1 MTLWPGP
8 PEPSW
13 DKGQGMT
20 ATAGMAGAAPSRGR
34 LWTWLASGLGVALAA
49 LVVGVESGMA
59 GGLGIPLDAFLT
71 QWQAWVIGLG
81 IILFITGL
89 AGWAGE
95 KFNTPYQPM
104 LAGSMSLFTNAGLLG
119 GGLVLAGLL
128 GLTAG
133 ATLPL

>member
-1 MTLWPGP
+1 
-8 PEPSW
+8 
-13 DKGQGMT
+13 MT
-20 ATAGMAGAAPSRGR
+20 ATEGMAGAAPSRGR
-34 LWTWLASGLGVALAA
+34 LRTWLASGLGAMVVA

-59 GGLGIPLDAFLT
+59 GGLGIPLDTFLT
-71 QWQAWVIGLG
+71 SWQAWVIGIG
-81 IILFITGL
+81 IVLFITGL

-119 GGLVLAGLL
+119 GGTIIAGLV
-128 GLTAG
+128 GLTVG

>member
-1 MTLWPGP
+1 MTTTAEMAVPV
-8 PEPSW
+8 PS
-13 DKGQGMT
+13 K
-20 ATAGMAGAAPSRGR
+20 GR
-34 LWTWLASGLGVALAA
+34 LRKGLSSGLGVVVAA

-71 QWQAWVIGLG
+71 QWQTWVIGLG

-133 ATLPL
+133 ATLPV

>member
-1 MTLWPGP
+1 
-8 PEPSW
+8 
-13 DKGQGMT
+13 MT
-20 ATAGMAGAAPSRGR
+20 ATAGAARGR
-34 LWTWLASGLGVALAA
+34 LRKRIASGLGVALAA
-49 LVVGVESGMA
+49 LVLGLATGEA
-59 GGLGIPLDAFLT
+59 GSLGLAFDSFKT

-119 GGLVLAGLL
+119 GGLILAGLL
-128 GLTAG
+128 GLTTG
-133 ATLPL
+133 AILPL

>member
-1 MTLWPGP
+1 MDNKKLW
-8 PEPSW
+8 
-13 DKGQGMT
+13 GM
-20 ATAGMAGAAPSRGR
+20 
-34 LWTWLASGLGVALAA
+34 A
-49 LVVGVESGMA
+49 LVVAMVSCWA
-59 GGLGIPLDAFLT
+59 TSAQAAGLGIPLDAFLT
-71 QWQAWVIGLG
+71 TWQAWVIGLG

-104 LAGSMSLFTNAGLLG
+104 LAGTMSLFTTAGLLG
-119 GGLVLAGLL
+119 GGLVIAGIL

>member
-1 MTLWPGP
+1 MKRW
-8 PEPSW
+8 
-13 DKGQGMT
+13 
-20 ATAGMAGAAPSRGR
+20 R
-34 LWTWLASGLGVALAA
+34 LTEIGWGVLA
-49 LVVGVESGMA
+49 LVVVGLPGMSLA
-59 GGLGIPLDAFLT
+59 GGLGIPLDGFLT
-71 QWQAWVIGLG
+71 TWQTWVIGLG
-81 IILFITGL
+81 IVLFITGL

-104 LAGSMSLFTNAGLLG
+104 LAGSMSLFANAGLLG

>member
-1 MTLWPGP
+1 MIAEVAGRMESSEAVTP
-8 PEPSW
+8 
-13 DKGQGMT
+13 GQGK
-20 ATAGMAGAAPSRGR
+20 RR
-34 LWTWLASGLGVALAA
+34 KWLASGLGVALAGLVFGTGAA
-49 LVVGVESGMA
+49 LA

-104 LAGSMSLFTNAGLLG
+104 LAGSMSLFTNAELLG

-128 GLTAG
+128 GLTTG
-133 ATLPL
+133 

>member
-1 MTLWPGP
+1 MTG
-8 PEPSW
+8 
-13 DKGQGMT
+13 KK
-20 ATAGMAGAAPSRGR
+20 RGR
-34 LWTWLASGLGVALAA
+34 MLTAMLMLAV
-49 LVVGVESGMA
+49 LVLPQVSLA
-59 GGLGIPLDAFLT
+59 GGLGIPLDGFLT
-71 QWQAWVIGLG
+71 SWQAWVIGLG
-81 IILFITGL
+81 IVLFITGL

-128 GLTAG
+128 GLAAG

>member
-1 MTLWPGP
+1 MTRKAVWI
-8 PEPSW
+8 
-13 DKGQGMT
+13 
-20 ATAGMAGAAPSRGR
+20 AGA
-34 LWTWLASGLGVALAA
+34 LMLGQVQMSHAA
-49 LVVGVESGMA
+49 
-59 GGLGIPLDAFLT
+59 GLGIPLDGFLT
-71 QWQAWVIGLG
+71 TWQAWVIGLG
-81 IILFITGL
+81 IVLFITGL

-119 GGLVLAGLL
+119 GGLVVAGLL

>member
-1 MTLWPGP
+1 MSAGVAARGESSETAMP
-8 PEPSW
+8 
-13 DKGQGMT
+13 GQG
-20 ATAGMAGAAPSRGR
+20 R
-34 LWTWLASGLGVALAA
+34 LRKWLASGLGVALIGLVFGSGAA
-49 LVVGVESGMA
+49 RA

-128 GLTAG
+128 GLVAG

>member
-1 MTLWPGP
+1 MGKQMVW
-8 PEPSW
+8 
-13 DKGQGMT
+13 
-20 ATAGMAGAAPSRGR
+20 
-34 LWTWLASGLGVALAA
+34 GLGLAVALLGVGGEPGQAA
-49 LVVGVESGMA
+49 
-59 GGLGIPLDAFLT
+59 GLGIPLDGFLT
-71 QWQAWVIGLG
+71 TWQAWVIGLG
-81 IILFITGL
+81 IVLFITGL

-119 GGLVLAGLL
+119 GGLVIAGIL

>member
-1 MTLWPGP
+1 
-8 PEPSW
+8 
-13 DKGQGMT
+13 MT

-34 LWTWLASGLGVALAA
+34 LRKWLASGLGAA
-49 LVVGVESGMA
+49 LVFGVESGMA

>member
-1 MTLWPGP
+1 MTG
-8 PEPSW
+8 
-13 DKGQGMT
+13 
-20 ATAGMAGAAPSRGR
+20 TAGMVGAAPSKGR
-34 LWTWLASGLGVALAA
+34 LRTWVVSGLGIALTG
-49 LVVGVESGMA
+49 LVVGVESGLA
-59 GGLGIPLDAFLT
+59 GGLGIPLDGFLT

>member
-1 MTLWPGP
+1 LRQW
-8 PEPSW
+8 E
-13 DKGQGMT
+13 
-20 ATAGMAGAAPSRGR
+20 
-34 LWTWLASGLGVALAA
+34 ASGLGVGLAA
-49 LVVGVESGMA
+49 LLFGGGSAVA
-59 GGLGIPLDAFLT
+59 GGLGIPLDTFLT

-81 IILFITGL
+81 IVLFITGL

-95 KFNTPYQPM
+95 KFNTPYQPA

-128 GLTAG
+128 GLTTG

>member
-8 PEPSW
+8 PEPPW

-20 ATAGMAGAAPSRGR
+20 ATESMAGAVPSQGR
-34 LWTWLASGLGVALAA
+34 RRTWLTSGLGVALAA
-49 LVVGVESGMA
+49 LVFGVESGLA
-59 GGLGIPLDAFLT
+59 GGLGIPLDGFLT

>member
-1 MTLWPGP
+1 MSAGVAARVERFETAMP
-8 PEPSW
+8 
-13 DKGQGMT
+13 GQGRLRKWLVF
-20 ATAGMAGAAPSRGR
+20 GSGAAR
-34 LWTWLASGLGVALAA
+34 
-49 LVVGVESGMA
+49 A

>member
-1 MTLWPGP
+1 MM
-8 PEPSW
+8 
-13 DKGQGMT
+13 KKYVMV
-20 ATAGMAGAAPSRGR
+20 
-34 LWTWLASGLGVALAA
+34 VALGLLLLSANVSFAA
-49 LVVGVESGMA
+49 
-59 GGLGIPLDAFLT
+59 GLGIPLDAFLT

-128 GLTAG
+128 GLVAG
-133 ATLPL
+133 ATLPG

>member
-1 MTLWPGP
+1 
-8 PEPSW
+8 
-13 DKGQGMT
+13 MT
-20 ATAGMAGAAPSRGR
+20 ATAGIAGAASSRGR
-34 LWTWLASGLGVALAA
+34 MRKWLASGLGAMLVA

-59 GGLGIPLDAFLT
+59 GGLGIPLDTFLT

-119 GGLVLAGLL
+119 GGLHEN
-128 GLTAG
+128 
-133 ATLPL
+133 